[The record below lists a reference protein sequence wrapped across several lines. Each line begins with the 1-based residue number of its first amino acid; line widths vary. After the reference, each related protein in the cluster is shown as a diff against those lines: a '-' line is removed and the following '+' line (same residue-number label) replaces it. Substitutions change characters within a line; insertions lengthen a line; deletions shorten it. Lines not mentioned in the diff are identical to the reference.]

1 MENKVDGA
9 TKQGSR
15 WLSLDMSTTS
25 TGWAL
30 WEGNKIK
37 EYGCI
42 MADKGQPLNKRIH
55 KMWEGLEGVLSRY
68 EIKKAIV
75 EDPLPRTSFNTN
87 EATYRALNWLQGYV
101 GVMLKD
107 RGIEVEF
114 VMPNSWRSK
123 IGIKTGRG
131 HKRDELKAADIQWVT
146 EHFGFDV
153 NDDIA
158 DAIGIGFSTID
169 SAF

>member
-1 MENKVDGA
+1 MF
-9 TKQGSR
+9 
-15 WLSLDMSTTS
+15 WMSLDMSTTN

-37 EYGCI
+37 EFGCI
-42 MADKGQPLNKRIH
+42 PADKGLAINKRIH
-55 KMWEGLEGVLSRY
+55 KMMEGIEGVLSRY
-68 EIKKAIV
+68 EVKKFV
-75 EDPLPRTSFNTN
+75 FEDPLPRTSYNTN
-87 EATYRALNWLQGYV
+87 ESTYRALNWLQGYICV
-101 GVMLKD
+101 LLKD
-107 RGIEVEF
+107 KGYNDFEF
-114 VMPNSWRSK
+114 VQSNSWRSK
-123 IGIKTGRG
+123 IGIKTGKT
-131 HKRDELKAADIQWVT
+131 HKREELKEEDKKWAK

>member
-1 MENKVDGA
+1 MEPCGA
-9 TKQGSR
+9 IDLGSR
-15 WLSLDMSTTS
+15 MFWLSLDLSTTS
-25 TGWAL
+25 SGWAL

-42 MADKGQPLNKRIH
+42 TADKGTPLNKRIH

-68 EIKKAIV
+68 DVKKVVA
-75 EDPLPRTSFNTN
+75 EDPLPRTSYNTN
-87 EATYRALNWLQGYV
+87 EATYRALNWLQGYL
-101 GVMLKD
+101 GVLLKD
-107 RGIEVEF
+107 KGIEIEF
-114 VMPNSWRSK
+114 VLPNSWRSK

-131 HKRDELKAADIQWVT
+131 HKREELKEEDKKWAK
-146 EHFGFDV
+146 EHFGFNV